1 MTTTITSPYLVILYI
16 QQDDKKIRT
25 HRRQF
30 TDEATAEIFAV
41 DMLGADT
48 VHGLVIGTTLFFM
61 NEDGTMN
68 TLNEW
73 EF

>member
-1 MTTTITSPYLVILYI
+1 MTTTITSPFLVVLYM
-16 QQDDKKIRT
+16 QGDDNKIRT

-30 TDEATAEIFAV
+30 ADEAVAELFAV

-48 VHGLVIGTTLFFM
+48 VHGLVIGTTLFYM